1 MILKK
6 FIADSK
12 MFEYDRYYREC
23 QQNNQ
28 PFVKARINLSNG
40 NYYVQIDLMTC
51 NYDLTLDMQN
61 QIKQL
66 FEDEVTF
73 LESNSYPK
81 SSFKGYNIDK
91 ELSWFDGV
99 LASRLTSFCEKLY
112 DLAQNPNRLS

>member
-1 MILKK
+1 MSLKK

-12 MFEYDRYYREC
+12 MFEYDKHYREC

-28 PFVKARINLSNG
+28 PFIKARINPSNG

-51 NYDLTLDMQN
+51 NYDLTTDGQN

-66 FEDEVTF
+66 FENEIVF
-73 LESNSYPK
+73 LESNSHPK
-81 SSFKGYNIDK
+81 SSFKGYNVNK

-99 LASRLTSFCEKLY
+99 LPTRLVTFCEKLY
-112 DLAQNPNRLS
+112 DLSQNYPN

>member
-1 MILKK
+1 
-6 FIADSK
+6 

-23 QQNNQ
+23 QQNNR
-28 PFVKARINLSNG
+28 PFIKARINPSNG

-51 NYDLTLDMQN
+51 HYNLTLDGQN

-66 FEDEVTF
+66 FENEISF
-73 LESNSYPK
+73 IESQSLPK

-99 LASRLTSFCEKLY
+99 LPTRLVSFCEKLY
-112 DLAQNPNRLS
+112 DLSQNHHD

>member
-1 MILKK
+1 MSLKK

-12 MFEYDRYYREC
+12 MFEYDKHYREC

-28 PFVKARINLSNG
+28 PFIKARINLSNG

-51 NYDLTLDMQN
+51 NYDLTTDGQN

-66 FEDEVTF
+66 FENEIVF
-73 LESNSYPK
+73 LESNSHPK
-81 SSFKGYNIDK
+81 SSFKGYNVNK

-99 LASRLTSFCEKLY
+99 LPTRLVTFCEKLY
-112 DLAQNPNRLS
+112 DLSQNYPN

>member
-1 MILKK
+1 MTLKK

-23 QQNNQ
+23 QQNNR
-28 PFVKARINLSNG
+28 PFIKARINPSNG

-51 NYDLTLDMQN
+51 HYNLTLDGQN

-66 FEDEVTF
+66 FENEISF
-73 LESNSYPK
+73 IESQSLPK
-81 SSFKGYNIDK
+81 SSFKDYNIDK

-99 LASRLTSFCEKLY
+99 LPTRLVSFCEKLY
-112 DLAQNPNRLS
+112 DLSQNHHD